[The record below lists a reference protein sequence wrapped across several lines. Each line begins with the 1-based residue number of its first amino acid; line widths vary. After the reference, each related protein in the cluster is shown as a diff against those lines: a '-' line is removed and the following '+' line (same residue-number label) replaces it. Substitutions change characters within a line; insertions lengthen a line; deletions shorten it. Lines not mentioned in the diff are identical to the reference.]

1 MIYGVINFS
10 DFGGNLEAFVE
21 TLAKANEL
29 LKARGI
35 VAPVQLSNNI
45 DSALQSEKITIPKN
59 DREVDENG
67 LPIIRR
73 DFGSPLVNLWC
84 AIKGYDRFR
93 CKKGKSREEAAYLY
107 LTCYLKKG
115 DFGFDE
121 KNCLKMIAK
130 GTAPLTYTPDC
141 VDATLDGDAGT
152 LDDLPA
158 MDDGDTA
165 SMVEESEDDDDGNAY

>member
-1 MIYGVINFS
+1 MIYGIINFS
-10 DFGGNLEAFVE
+10 DFGGDLEAFID

-29 LKARGI
+29 LKSRGI

-45 DSALQSEKITIPKN
+45 ESALQSEKITIPKN

-115 DFGFDE
+115 DFGFYDR
-121 KNCLKMIAK
+121 NFLKMIAK
-130 GTAPLTYTPDC
+130 GTAPLTYASDC

-152 LDDLPA
+152 LDHLA
-158 MDDGDTA
+158 TLTM
-165 SMVEESEDDDDGNAY
+165 EESADDDDGDAY

>member
-10 DFGGNLEAFVE
+10 DFGGDLEAFID

-29 LKARGI
+29 LKSRGI

-45 DSALQSEKITIPKN
+45 ESALQSEKITIPKN

-115 DFGFDE
+115 DFGFYDR
-121 KNCLKMIAK
+121 NFLKMIAK
-130 GTAPLTYTPDC
+130 GTAPLTYASDC

-152 LDDLPA
+152 LDHLAIVDALT
-158 MDDGDTA
+158 M
-165 SMVEESEDDDDGNAY
+165 EESADDDDDAY

>member
-1 MIYGVINFS
+1 MIYGIINFS
-10 DFGGNLEAFVE
+10 DFGGDLEAFID

-29 LKARGI
+29 LKSRGI

-45 DSALQSEKITIPKN
+45 ESALQSEKIEMPKN
-59 DREVDENG
+59 NNREIDTNG
-67 LPIIRR
+67 LPIICR

-115 DFGFDE
+115 DFGFYDR
-121 KNCLKMIAK
+121 NFLKMIAK
-130 GTAPLTYTPDC
+130 GTAPLTYAPDC
-141 VDATLDGDAGT
+141 VDATLDGNAGT
-152 LDDLPA
+152 LDHLA
-158 MDDGDTA
+158 TVDDEAGTLT
-165 SMVEESEDDDDGNAY
+165 MEESADDDGNAY